1 MSSDL
6 VTILEQEAAAEIER
20 ILTEARAQ
28 AEQITS
34 EAERDAQ
41 AYLETQRQRLETERQ
56 AARIKAE
63 SAAALQASALVLQM
77 KDQAIT
83 ELFSRAESELERVRT
98 DKAQY
103 PKVLRGLI
111 REAARSLDGR
121 IVVEAQRS
129 DIDAVRQA
137 MRELQ
142 LDADVRVLEDVS
154 GGVRLSTADSRFVVE
169 NTLSSRIARVRPML
183 TSEVAA
189 LLWGGQ

>member
-77 KDQAIT
+77 KDQAIA
-83 ELFSRAESELERVRT
+83 ELFSRAESELELVRT
-98 DKAQY
+98 DKVRY

-142 LDADVRVLEDVS
+142 LDADVRVAEDVS